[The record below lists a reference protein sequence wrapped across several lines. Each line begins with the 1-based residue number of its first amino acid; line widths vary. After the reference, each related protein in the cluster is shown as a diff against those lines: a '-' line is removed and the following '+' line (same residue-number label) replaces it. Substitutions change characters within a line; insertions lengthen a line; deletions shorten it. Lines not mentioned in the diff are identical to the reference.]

1 MTHSHFSSLGL
12 SAPISGAF
20 PLDFGLKSVK
30 QSSSCV
36 AIALAEGSK
45 ERISDMFNKVKLSLS
60 SYDTAWVAMVP
71 SPCSP
76 QSPLFPRSVS
86 WLMNNQLC
94 DGSWGLPD
102 HHPLLIKDALL
113 STLACVLALKQ
124 WGVGERQINKGLE
137 YIASNSASLIDDRQH
152 TPIGFNILLSG
163 MIEQADCLNLNLPL
177 RPADVDSVSYK
188 RNLEV
193 KRGLSGIS
201 GRYLSYV
208 AEGMGSSADW
218 EMIMKYQRKNGSL
231 FNSPS
236 TTAAA
241 LTHLQNASCL
251 HYLES
256 VLEKF
261 GDAVP
266 TIYPLEIYARL
277 CMIEN
282 LERLGIDRYFR
293 KEVIHVLDDT
303 YRCWLQGE
311 EEIFLDIA
319 TTAMAFRML
328 RSHGYDVSS
337 DALNQYAEEDQF
349 CNTLEGYVKDAG
361 SVLELY
367 RASQLIINDDEI
379 ILDKINSWTYD
390 FLRKGLHTGKMH
402 ANRLESY
409 ICGEVDDAL
418 KFPLHANLE
427 RVANRRNIELYN
439 IDSTRVL
446 KCGLRSCNFCNKD
459 FLNLA
464 VNDFNNCQAIYQ
476 EELKYLERWVKE
488 KRLDKLKFA
497 RQKLAY
503 CYFSAAASFSPP
515 QLSEARISWAKNGV
529 LTTVVDDFFDVGGSA
544 EELENFIWLVKRW
557 NVNLSA
563 DCCSEQV
570 QIIFSA
576 LHSTISEIGDK
587 AVTWQGRNVT
597 GHVAQIWLELLESML
612 TEAKW
617 TRKKAVPTMDEY
629 MENAYVSFA
638 LGPIVLPA
646 LYLVGPKLSEEQVE
660 SLEYRKLF
668 KLMSTCG
675 RLLNDMQGFKRESRE
690 GKLNAVTLQM
700 LDRSST
706 SEREATERISSIIIS
721 KRRELLKLVLQE
733 RDSIVPRACKDLF
746 WKMSTVLHFFYM
758 DDDGFTSD
766 EKTSAVK
773 ALLDQPITLN
783 ELELP

>member
-1 MTHSHFSSLGL
+1 M
-12 SAPISGAF
+12 
-20 PLDFGLKSVK
+20 DFGIKSAK

-36 AIALAEGSK
+36 AIVLAEGSR
-45 ERISDMFNKVKLSLS
+45 ERISDMFNKVELSLS

-76 QSPLFPRSVS
+76 QNPHFPKSLS
-86 WLMNNQLC
+86 WLMNNQSF

-102 HHPLLIKDALL
+102 RHPLLIKDALL
-113 STLACVLALKQ
+113 STLACVLALKL
-124 WGVGERQINKGLE
+124 WGVGERQITKGLE
-137 YIASNSASLIDDRQH
+137 YIASNSASVTDDRQH

-282 LERLGIDRYFR
+282 LERLGIDCHFR
-293 KEVIHVLDDT
+293 KEIIHVLDDT

-319 TTAMAFRML
+319 TTAMAFRIL

-337 DALNQYAEEDQF
+337 DALSQFAEEDYF
-349 CNTLEGYVKDAG
+349 GNTLEGYVKDAG

-367 RASQLIINDDEI
+367 RASQLIINDDDI
-379 ILDKINSWTYD
+379 VLDKINSWTSD
-390 FLRKGLHTGKMH
+390 FLERVYTL
-402 ANRLESY
+402 
-409 ICGEVDDAL
+409 VDDAL
-418 KFPLHANLE
+418 RFPLYANLE
-427 RVANRRNIELYN
+427 RVVNRRNIELYN

-446 KCGLRSCNFCNKD
+446 KCGLRSYNFCNKD

-476 EELKYLERWVKE
+476 EELEYLARWVKE

-503 CYFSAAASFSPP
+503 CYFSAAATLSPP
-515 QLSEARISWAKNGV
+515 LLSEARISWAKNGV
-529 LTTVVDDFFDVGGSA
+529 LTTLVDDFFDVGGSA
-544 EELENFIWLVKRW
+544 KELENLIQLVKKW

-597 GHVAQIWLELLESML
+597 GHVAQICTFCSYFTPDFSLQWLELLESMMV
-612 TEAKW
+612 EAEW
-617 TRKKAVPTMDEY
+617 ARKKAIPTMDEY
-629 MENAYVSFA
+629 MANGFVSFA
-638 LGPIVLPA
+638 LGPIVLPT
-646 LYLVGPKLSEEQVE
+646 LYLVGPKLLEKQVE
-660 SLEYRKLF
+660 SLENRNLF
-668 KLMSTCG
+668 RLMSTCG
-675 RLLNDMQGFKRESRE
+675 RLLNDMQGFKREFKE

-700 LDRSST
+700 LDGSGT
-706 SEREATERISSIIIS
+706 SEKEATERITGIITG

-733 RDSIVPRACKDLF
+733 KDSIVPRACKDLF
-746 WKMSTVLHFFYM
+746 WNMSTVLHFFYM

-783 ELELP
+783 EL

>member
-1 MTHSHFSSLGL
+1 MTLSHSYNLGL
-12 SAPISGAF
+12 SAPMSEAV
-20 PLDFGLKSVK
+20 PMDFGIKSVK

-45 ERISDMFNKVKLSLS
+45 ERISDMFNKVDLSLS

-76 QSPLFPRSVS
+76 QSPHFPRSLS
-86 WLMNNQLC
+86 WLMNNQSC

-102 HHPLLIKDALL
+102 RHPLLIKDALL

-124 WGVGERQINKGLE
+124 WGVGERQTTKGLE
-137 YIASNSASLIDDRQH
+137 YIASNSASVTDDRQH

-193 KRGLSGIS
+193 KRVLSGIS

-282 LERLGIDRYFR
+282 LERLGIDRHFR
-293 KEVIHVLDDT
+293 KEIIHVLDDT

-311 EEIFLDIA
+311 EEIFQDIA
-319 TTAMAFRML
+319 TTAMAFRIL

-337 DALNQYAEEDQF
+337 DALSQFAEEDHF

-361 SVLELY
+361 CVLELY
-367 RASQLIINDDEI
+367 RASQLIINDDDI
-379 ILDKINSWTYD
+379 ILDKINSWTSD
-390 FLRKGLHTGKMH
+390 FLRKGLHTGEMH
-402 ANRLESY
+402 ANRLKSY
-409 ICGEVDDAL
+409 LSQEVDDAL
-418 KFPLHANLE
+418 RFPLHANLE
-427 RVANRRNIELYN
+427 RVANRRTIELYN

-446 KCGLRSCNFCNKD
+446 KCGFRSYNFCNKD

-464 VNDFNNCQAIYQ
+464 VNDFNNCQAICQ
-476 EELKYLERWVKE
+476 EELKYLARWVKE

-503 CYFSAAASFSPP
+503 CYFSAAATLSSPL
-515 QLSEARISWAKNGV
+515 LSEARISWAKNGV

-544 EELENFIWLVKRW
+544 EELENLIQLVKKW

-570 QIIFSA
+570 QILFSA

-612 TEAKW
+612 VEAEW
-617 TRKKAVPTMDEY
+617 TRKKAVPTVDEY
-629 MENAYVSFA
+629 MANGFVSFA
-638 LGPIVLPA
+638 LGPIVLPT
-646 LYLVGPKLSEEQVE
+646 LYLVGPKLSEKQVE
-660 SLEYRKLF
+660 SLEYHNLF
-668 KLMSTCG
+668 RLTSTCG
-675 RLLNDMQGFKRESRE
+675 RLLNDMQGFKRESKE

-700 LDRSST
+700 LDGSGT
-706 SEREATERISSIIIS
+706 SEKEATERVDGIITR

-733 RDSIVPRACKDLF
+733 KESVVPRTCKDLF
-746 WKMSTVLHFFYM
+746 WNMSTVLHFFYM

-783 ELELP
+783 EL